1 RLSFTFPPNNREFP
15 MKPIRSL
22 ATVFVLGLATTVA
35 ALLFTACGKKADS
48 NEILIG
54 EFGALTGPIATFG
67 QNTHKGVMMAVDE
80 INAAGGVLGKQIRL
94 LVEDDQGKP
103 EEALTAVTKLISKD
117 RVVALIGEFASSN
130 SLAAAPFAQ
139 QSRIPMLSHGS
150 TNPKVTQVGDYI
162 FRACFIDPFQGQ
174 VMAKFASG
182 TLNLKR
188 VAILRDIKSDYSV
201 GLADY
206 FTRSFTA
213 AGGTIVADE
222 SYSAGD
228 KDFSAQLTSLRQKNP
243 EAVFIPGYYTEIGL
257 IARQAR
263 RLGIQAV
270 LLGGDGWDSE
280 KLWEIGGEA
289 LNGSFFS
296 NHYSVDN
303 PAPEI
308 QDFVERFKAR
318 YDGSAP
324 DAQAALAYDAT
335 HMLAAA
341 ITRAGSEDPKAI
353 RDALAETKDFPGV
366 TGTITLNENRDAVK
380 SAVVLEVR
388 DGSFVY
394 KKTVDP

>member
-1 RLSFTFPPNNREFP
+1 
-15 MKPIRSL
+15 MKPRANSKLIS
-22 ATVFVLGLATTVA
+22 AFAVVA
-35 ALLFTACGKKADS
+35 ALAGLTAMVTLTGCGQKPDS
-48 NEILIG
+48 NEIVIG
-54 EFGALTGPIATFG
+54 EYGALTGPIASFG
-67 QNTHKGVMMAVDE
+67 QSTHKGITLAIDE

-94 LVEDDQGKP
+94 VVEDDQGKP

-117 RVVALIGEFASSN
+117 RVVALLGEFASSN

-174 VMAKFASG
+174 VMAKFASE
-182 TLNLKR
+182 TMKVSR

-206 FTRSFTA
+206 FTKSFTA

-228 KDFSAQLTSLRQKNP
+228 KDFNAQLTSLKQKNA
-243 EAVFIPGYYTEIGL
+243 EAIFIPGYYTEIGL

-263 RLGIQAV
+263 KLGITAV

-303 PAPEI
+303 PSPEI
-308 QDFVERFKAR
+308 QAFVEKFKAKN
-318 YDGSAP
+318 GHAP
-324 DAQAALAYDAT
+324 DALAALGYDAAKV
-335 HMLAAA
+335 LVDA
-341 ITRAGSEDPKAI
+341 IARAGSDDPKAI
-353 RDALAETKDFPGV
+353 RDALALTKDFHGI
-366 TGTITLNENRDAVK
+366 TGNITLNENRDAIK
-380 SAVVLEVR
+380 SAVVLEVQN
-388 DGSFVY
+388 GKFLY
-394 KKTVDP
+394 KETVDP

>member
-1 RLSFTFPPNNREFP
+1 

-162 FRACFIDPFQGQ
+162 FRACFIDPFQGE
-174 VMAKFASG
+174 VMAKFASASLG
-182 TLNLKR
+182 LKR

-213 AGGTIVADE
+213 AGGQIVADE

-228 KDFSAQLTSLRQKNP
+228 KDFNAQLTSIRQKNP
-243 EAVFIPGYYTEIGL
+243 DAIFIPGYYTEIGL
-257 IARQAR
+257 IARQTR

-280 KLWEIGGEA
+280 KLWEIGGDA

-303 PAPEI
+303 PDPAI
-308 QDFVERFKAR
+308 QAFVEKFRER
-318 YDGSAP
+318 HGHAP
-324 DAQAALAYDAT
+324 DALAALGYDAT
-335 HMLAAA
+335 RMLVAA
-341 ITRAGSEDPKAI
+341 IARAGSDDPKAI
-353 RDALAETKDFPGV
+353 RDALAATRDFPGI
-366 TGTITLNENRDAVK
+366 TGVITLNENRDAVK

-388 DGSFVY
+388 DGKFLY
-394 KKTVDP
+394 KETVDP

>member
-1 RLSFTFPPNNREFP
+1 MRTASPRRTAFWALT
-15 MKPIRSL
+15 
-22 ATVFVLGLATTVA
+22 ACA
-35 ALLFTACGKKADS
+35 ALVLALTACNKKTDS
-48 NEILIG
+48 NEIVIG
-54 EFGALTGPIATFG
+54 EFGALTGPIASFG
-67 QNTHKGVMMAVDE
+67 QSTHKGVTLAVEE

-94 LVEDDQGKP
+94 VVEDDQGKP

-162 FRACFIDPFQGQ
+162 FRACFIDPFQGE
-174 VMAKFASG
+174 VMAKFAGG

-206 FTRSFTA
+206 FTRSFTD
-213 AGGTIVADE
+213 AGGSIVADE

-228 KDFSAQLTSLRQKNP
+228 KDFNAQLTSIRQKNP
-243 EAVFIPGYYTEIGL
+243 EAIFIPGYYTEIGL

-303 PAPEI
+303 PDSVI
-308 QDFVERFKAR
+308 QAFVETFKAR
-318 YDGSAP
+318 HGGAP
-324 DAQAALAYDAT
+324 DALAALGYDAT
-335 HMLAAA
+335 KILVEA
-341 ITRAGSEDPKAI
+341 IARAGSDDPKAI
-353 RDALAETKDFPGV
+353 RDALAQTKDFRGI

-388 DGSFVY
+388 DGKFLY
-394 KKTVDP
+394 KQTVDP

>member
-1 RLSFTFPPNNREFP
+1 

-35 ALLFTACGKKADS
+35 ALLFTACGKKADT

-80 INAAGGVLGKQIRL
+80 INAAGGVLGKRIRL

-162 FRACFIDPFQGQ
+162 FRACFIDPFQGE
-174 VMAKFASG
+174 VMAKFTSE
-182 TLNLKR
+182 TLKLKR

-213 AGGTIVADE
+213 AGGEIVADE

-228 KDFSAQLTSLRQKNP
+228 KDFNAQLTSLRQKNP

>member
-1 RLSFTFPPNNREFP
+1 
-15 MKPIRSL
+15 MKSHRTLRRAL
-22 ATVFVLGLATTVA
+22 AVGLAALTA
-35 ALLFTACGKKADS
+35 ALVFTACKKTDS
-48 NEILIG
+48 HEIVIG
-54 EFGALTGPIATFG
+54 EFGALTGPIASFG
-67 QNTHKGVMMAVDE
+67 QSTHKGVTFAVDE
-80 INAAGGVLGKQIRL
+80 LNAAGGVLGKPIRL

-162 FRACFIDPFQGQ
+162 FRACFIDPFQGE
-174 VMAKFASG
+174 VMAKFTSE
-182 TLNLKR
+182 TLKLKR

-213 AGGTIVADE
+213 AGGEIVADE

-228 KDFSAQLTSLRQKNP
+228 KDFNAQLTSLRQKNP

-263 RLGIQAV
+263 RLGIRAV

>member
-1 RLSFTFPPNNREFP
+1 MKLWKTKSLISTFALLAILSGVT
-15 MKPIRSL
+15 
-22 ATVFVLGLATTVA
+22 ATT
-35 ALLFTACGKKADS
+35 LLSGCGKKADS
-48 NEILIG
+48 NEIVIG
-54 EFGALTGPIATFG
+54 EYGALTGPIASFG
-67 QNTHKGVMMAVDE
+67 QSTHKGITLAIDE
-80 INAAGGVLGKQIRL
+80 ANAAGGVLGKKIRL
-94 LVEDDQGKP
+94 VVEDDQGKP

-117 RVVALIGEFASSN
+117 RVVALLGEFASSN

-162 FRACFIDPFQGQ
+162 FRACFIDPFQGE
-174 VMAKFASG
+174 VMAKFASQ
-182 TLNLKR
+182 TLKVKR

-206 FTRSFTA
+206 FTKSFTA

-228 KDFSAQLTSLRQKNP
+228 KDFNAQLTSLKQKNA
-243 EAVFIPGYYTEIGL
+243 EAIFIPGYYTEIGL

-263 RLGIQAV
+263 KLGITAV

-308 QDFVERFKAR
+308 QAFVEKFKAAH
-318 YDGSAP
+318 GGAP
-324 DAQAALAYDAT
+324 DALAALGYDAARV
-335 HMLAAA
+335 LIDA
-341 ITRAGSEDPKAI
+341 IARAGSDNPKAI
-353 RDALAETKDFPGV
+353 RDALAQTKDFPGI
-366 TGTITLNENRDAVK
+366 TGNITLNENRDAIK
-380 SAVVLEVR
+380 SAVVLEVQ
-388 DGSFVY
+388 DGKFLF
-394 KKTVDP
+394 KETVDP

>member
-1 RLSFTFPPNNREFP
+1 MRIMSTRRTGLSAC
-15 MKPIRSL
+15 L
-22 ATVFVLGLATTVA
+22 AACA
-35 ALLFTACGKKADS
+35 ALTLALAACGKKPDS
-48 NEILIG
+48 NEIVIG
-54 EFGALTGPIATFG
+54 EYGALTGPIASFG
-67 QNTHKGVMMAVDE
+67 QSTHKGVTFAVDE
-80 INAAGGVLGKQIRL
+80 INEAGGVLGKRIRL
-94 LVEDDQGKP
+94 VVEDDQGKP

-130 SLAAAPFAQ
+130 SLAGAPFAQ

-162 FRACFIDPFQGQ
+162 FRACFIDPFQGE
-174 VMAKFASG
+174 VMAKFASASLG
-182 TLNLKR
+182 LKR

-213 AGGTIVADE
+213 AGGEIVADE

-228 KDFSAQLTSLRQKNP
+228 KDFNAQLTSLRQKNP
-243 EAVFIPGYYTEIGL
+243 DAIFIPGYYTEIGL
-257 IARQAR
+257 IARQTR

-308 QDFVERFKAR
+308 QAFVERFR
-318 YDGSAP
+318 TRHGHAP
-324 DAQAALAYDAT
+324 DALAALGYDAT
-335 HMLAAA
+335 HMLVQA
-341 ITRAGSEDPKAI
+341 IARAGSDDPKAI
-353 RDALAETKDFPGV
+353 RDALAATKDFAGI

-388 DGSFVY
+388 NGKFVY
-394 KKTVDP
+394 KETVDP

>member
-1 RLSFTFPPNNREFP
+1 

-162 FRACFIDPFQGQ
+162 FRACFIDPFQGE
-174 VMAKFASG
+174 VMAKFTSE
-182 TLNLKR
+182 TLKLKR

-213 AGGTIVADE
+213 AGGEVVADE

-228 KDFSAQLTSLRQKNP
+228 KDFNAQLTSLRQKNP

-308 QDFVERFKAR
+308 QDFVEKFKAR

-366 TGTITLNENRDAVK
+366 TGTITLNDQRDAVK

>member
-1 RLSFTFPPNNREFP
+1 

-162 FRACFIDPFQGQ
+162 FRACFIDPFQGE
-174 VMAKFASG
+174 VMAKFTSE
-182 TLNLKR
+182 TLKLKR

-213 AGGTIVADE
+213 AGGEIVADE

-228 KDFSAQLTSLRQKNP
+228 KDFNAQLTSLRQKNP

-308 QDFVERFKAR
+308 QDFVEKFKAR